1 MTEIAH
7 PAPATPGAGRRLGG
21 HPLAWFVVKRVG
33 AALLTL
39 IAVSIL
45 VFAGTE
51 LLGDAASAI
60 LGRNATPESL
70 AELRGL
76 MGLDEP
82 AIERYFDWLGGLL
95 TGDLGNSASGYAQG
109 GEIPIWD
116 KVEGKLANSFTLAAI
131 TTIVMVPLSLLFG
144 VWAALRAGRAADQG
158 ISVTSLAVISLPE
171 FVLGSLLIL
180 FFFSWLDLLPPVA
193 LIPPGTSAL
202 SEPTKLILPV
212 LTLLGVTC
220 AASIRMVRAG
230 MIETLAADY
239 VQMAR
244 LNGFRERLVVSR
256 YALRNA
262 LAPSV
267 QVFAQNIQFLIGGII
282 VIEYLF
288 AYPGLGKELVDAV
301 CDPRRARGAVARD
314 LHRRVLH
321 RHQHHRRPARR
332 AARAE
337 AEDDPVT
344 AAVLDRMRFLRI
356 ATGRGRARPAR
367 PRARHRPVRAVLR
380 ALHADRDDRD
390 SVYRPERG
398 GAARHGHPR
407 PRRALA
413 RALGRAQRARPRRS
427 GHADRLRRRR
437 SRRSRRRLQPLAR
450 WTRC

>member
-1 MTEIAH
+1 M
-7 PAPATPGAGRRLGG
+7 PWAGIVSEVAIPVRLVRG
-21 HPLAWFVVKRVG
+21 HPLAWFVVKRIG

-45 VFAGTE
+45 VFVGTE
-51 LLGDAASAI
+51 LLGDPASAF

-70 AELRGL
+70 AELRAL

-82 AIERYFDWLGGLL
+82 AVERYFDWLGGLL

-131 TTIVMVPLSLLFG
+131 TTVIMIPLSLLFG
-144 VWAALRAGRAADQG
+144 VWAALRAGRTADQG

-230 MIETLAADY
+230 MIETLATDY

-282 VIEYLF
+282 VTEFLF
-288 AYPGLGKELVDAV
+288 IYPGLGMELVN
-301 CDPRRARGAVARD
+301 AVAIRD
-314 LHRRVLH
+314 VREVQSLAIFIAAFYLLINLLADLLVVLLV
-321 RHQHHRRPARR
+321 PK
-332 AARAE
+332 
-337 AEDDPVT
+337 
-344 AAVLDRMRFLRI
+344 LR
-356 ATGRGRARPAR
+356 T
-367 PRARHRPVRAVLR
+367 
-380 ALHADRDDRD
+380 
-390 SVYRPERG
+390 
-398 GAARHGHPR
+398 
-407 PRRALA
+407 
-413 RALGRAQRARPRRS
+413 
-427 GHADRLRRRR
+427 
-437 SRRSRRRLQPLAR
+437 
-450 WTRC
+450 TR

>member
-1 MTEIAH
+1 
-7 PAPATPGAGRRLGG
+7 
-21 HPLAWFVVKRVG
+21 
-33 AALLTL
+33 
-39 IAVSIL
+39 
-45 VFAGTE
+45 
-51 LLGDAASAI
+51 
-60 LGRNATPESL
+60 
-70 AELRGL
+70 

-82 AIERYFDWLGGLL
+82 AVERYFDWLGGLL

-131 TTIVMVPLSLLFG
+131 TTIIMIPLSLLFG
-144 VWAALRAGRAADQG
+144 VWAALRAGRPADQG

-171 FVLGSLLIL
+171 FVIGSLLIL

-267 QVFAQNIQFLIGGII
+267 QVFAQNIQYLIGGII
-282 VIEYLF
+282 VTEYLF

-301 CDPRRARGAVARD
+301 AIRD
-314 LHRRVLH
+314 VREVQSLAIFIAAFYILINLD
-321 RHQHHRRPARR
+321 RRPARR

-356 ATGRGRARPAR
+356 AHGRGRARPAR
-367 PRARHRPVRAVLR
+367 PRARHRAVRAVLR
-380 ALHADRDDRD
+380 PVHADRADRD
-390 SVYRPERG
+390 SVY
-398 GAARHGHPR
+398 AAR
-407 PRRALA
+407 A
-413 RALGRAQRARPRRS
+413 
-427 GHADRLRRRR
+427 RRRR
-437 SRRSRRRLQPLAR
+437 SARTSSAETCSRVCSGAGAACSRSPAWPR
-450 WTRC
+450 